1 MYFCTRRNDILWLT
15 QFVTD
20 QNKEQKLCK
29 TVTERTVKRGTEGN
43 PLLLRFISGK
53 YDTPEICKR
62 FVLEEPGGLQCVP
75 YLPKTKETC
84 ERAVEDN
91 LDML

>member
-29 TVTERTVKRGTEGN
+29 TVTERTVKRATEGT
-43 PLLLRFISGK
+43 G
-53 YDTPEICKR
+53 ICS
-62 FVLEEPGGLQCVP
+62 LCV
-75 YLPKTKETC
+75 KDQ
-84 ERAVEDN
+84 RDV
-91 LDML
+91 